1 MKIKKIF
8 LGKENE
14 SASLTTYVLDDSTE
28 TLKGE
33 GRPAVIICPGGGYFS
48 CTDREAEPIAMY
60 FASLGYHSFVLRY
73 TTYYTRT
80 LEMPDLSKPLP
91 KKENTIYPKQIREL
105 GQAMLL
111 IRKNASKWHVD
122 TERIGVC
129 GFSAGGHVAALYS
142 TEFNEPVLTDYL
154 GVDKNDLRP
163 AFAIL
168 GYAIT
173 DYHLLDADLEKR
185 KNNPMDYHFMKASNV
200 ATCGTERPDKNF
212 ETKMSAVDHVDSETP
227 PFFIWTTA
235 TDPLV
240 NPLHSLELASVLA
253 QNNISYEIHVFD
265 RGTHGLSL
273 ASQAAAGSKAQI
285 SPVVNQW
292 TNLCA
297 KWLENN
303 FALKLPAVSDFEKMK
318 GEGKN

>member
-14 SASLTTYVLDDSTE
+14 SASLTTYVLDDSPE
-28 TLKGE
+28 MLKGE
-33 GRPAVIICPGGGYFS
+33 SRPAVIICPGGGFFTCS
-48 CTDREAEPIAMY
+48 DREAEPIAMY

-73 TTYYTRT
+73 TTYFSDT
-80 LEMPDLSKPLP
+80 LEMSDLLKTLP

-129 GFSAGGHVAALYS
+129 GFSAGGHVAGLYS
-142 TEFNEPVLTDYL
+142 TQFNKPVLTDYL

-173 DYHLLDADLEKR
+173 DYHLLDTDLENR
-185 KNNPMDYHFMKASNV
+185 KNNPTDYHFMTASNIV
-200 ATCGTERPDKNF
+200 TCGTEIPDKEL
-212 ETKMSAVDHVDSETP
+212 ETKLSPVDHVDSDTP

-235 TDPLV
+235 TGPLV
-240 NPLHSLELASVLA
+240 NPLHSLELASILA
-253 QNNISYEIHVFD
+253 KNNISYEIHVFD
-265 RGTHGLSL
+265 RDTHGLSL

-285 SPVVNQW
+285 SPAVNQW

-318 GEGKN
+318 GKN

>member
-8 LGKENE
+8 LGKENQ
-14 SASLTTYVLDDSTE
+14 SASLTTYVLDDSIE
-28 TLKGE
+28 TLNGKS
-33 GRPAVIICPGGGYFS
+33 RPAVIICPGGGFFTCS
-48 CTDREAEPIAMY
+48 DREAEPIAMY
-60 FASLGYHSFVLRY
+60 FVSLGYHAFVLRY
-73 TTYYTRT
+73 TTYFSDT
-80 LEMPDLSKPLP
+80 LEMSDLLKTLP

-111 IRKNASKWHVD
+111 IRKNALKWHVD

-163 AFAIL
+163 AFGIL
-168 GYAIT
+168 GYPIT

-185 KNNPMDYHFMKASNV
+185 KNNLTDYHFMTASNIV
-200 ATCGTERPDKNF
+200 TCGTEIPDKEL
-212 ETKMSAVDHVDSETP
+212 ETKLSPVDHVDSETP

-240 NPLHSLELASVLA
+240 NPLHSLELASILA
-253 QNNISYEIHVFD
+253 QNNISYEIHIFD
-265 RGTHGLSL
+265 QGSHGLSL
-273 ASQAAAGSKAQI
+273 ASQAAASSKSQI
-285 SPVVNQW
+285 SSVVSQW

-297 KWLENN
+297 RWLERN
-303 FALKLPAVSDFEKMK
+303 FGLELPELDDFEKMK
-318 GEGKN
+318 MKEEN

>member
-8 LGKENE
+8 LGKENQ
-14 SASLTTYVLDDSTE
+14 SASLTTYVLDDSIE
-28 TLKGE
+28 TLNGKN
-33 GRPAVIICPGGGYFS
+33 RPAVIICPGGGFFTCS
-48 CTDREAEPIAMY
+48 DREAEPVAMY
-60 FASLGYHSFVLRY
+60 FASLGYHAFVLRY
-73 TTYYTRT
+73 TTYFSDT
-80 LEMPDLSKPLP
+80 LEMSDLLKTLP

-105 GQAMLL
+105 GEAMLL

-142 TEFNEPVLTDYL
+142 TEFNEPVVTDYL

-173 DYHLLDADLEKR
+173 DYHLLDADLEKK

-200 ATCGTERPDKNF
+200 VTCGTEIPDKEL
-212 ETKMSAVDHVDSETP
+212 ETKLSPVDHVDSETP

-240 NPLHSLELASVLA
+240 NPLHSLELASILA
-253 QNNISYEIHVFD
+253 KNNISYEIHVFD

-318 GEGKN
+318 GKN